1 MERNETIMYK
11 LCKKA
16 AAREG
21 FTLVELIV
29 VIAILGILA
38 GVAVP
43 VCSGYIAKAGEAADL
58 QLLGAVNTAWAA
70 ACVEN
75 GVDPTQVT
83 GAVTLSGQ
91 VGSKT
96 VEGVSASG
104 LGTETAAALNDSF
117 MTFYGDNASKPFKV
131 YSSLGYDRANGVF
144 TGVKAGG
151 AAQALASIW
160 NSNGN
165 SFKGNEAT
173 LLGALDNV
181 SGIIRGSE
189 TLTDFLTS
197 DTSALDLLNSNI
209 FAKPEI
215 ITGMISSMT
224 MGKVHDQLNELAISD
239 DYDAYW
245 DLYAEIAQYVEND
258 DMRSSILAKIA
269 QSKQEKKDTFDLFT
283 AEEMFALD
291 GRSSHPSGE
300 DEWNSALGRYSEA
313 NYGAEVTAQ
322 FAGDQNNIE
331 KITGDMN
338 TLKDVLYG
346 KSGTELGNAAVLY
359 IASQTAGMDAEK
371 SYAELQD
378 VMTGLA
384 TAEGG
389 GIGFMATMPLLQQVS
404 AIAGADAN
412 VFTTTAM
419 AYALATGYYNNKG
432 ETAPAPSSL
441 QGALDM
447 IAAAAKNADFSTY
460 MNAKGQ
466 ADLEAYIAA
475 MGAMNEKAG
484 DISTGSSTAFTEQ
497 LGWLTELLAG

>member
-38 GVAVP
+38 GVSVP
-43 VCSGYIAKAGEAADL
+43 VYSGYIAKAEEAADL
-58 QLLGAVNTAWAA
+58 QLLGAVNTAWAV

-91 VGSKT
+91 VGNKT

-181 SGIIRGSE
+181 SGIVGGSE
-189 TLTDFLTS
+189 TLMKIVSGNAD
-197 DTSALDLLNSNI
+197 ALQAVFSKMFSNPHYVEDLSRFSLDEAMNSYIDSN
-209 FAKPEI
+209 
-215 ITGMISSMT
+215 
-224 MGKVHDQLNELAISD
+224 DNES
-239 DYDAYW
+239 YMNVMH
-245 DLYAEIAQYVEND
+245 EIAAYVQD
-258 DMRSSILAKIA
+258 DTMKASILSKMSAADNDPDAFFASLTADEESEMSGLIPNPDGGFMSCYESAYARYATDQFGASIA
-269 QSKQEKKDTFDLFT
+269 AQYGGTEENFEKMSSDMD
-283 AEEMFALD
+283 AL
-291 GRSSHPSGE
+291 SA
-300 DEWNSALGRYSEA
+300 ALG
-313 NYGAEVTAQ
+313 
-322 FAGDQNNIE
+322 
-331 KITGDMN
+331 
-338 TLKDVLYG
+338 G

-359 IASQTAGMDAEK
+359 IADHTVGLDAGTAFSEM
-371 SYAELQD
+371 QN
-378 VMTGLA
+378 VMLDLA
-384 TAEGG
+384 NAGSTSVAL
-389 GIGFMATMPLLQQVS
+389 PLLAQTN
-404 AIAGADAN
+404 AIAGNSRND

-441 QGALDM
+441 QEALDM

-484 DISTGSSTAFTEQ
+484 DISTGSKTAFTEQ